1 MGEIADAMVNGELD
15 AITGEYLDGKS
26 PGYPRIRKGNKIVPF
41 YDNSSIKKKKKKK
54 KQHKQQ

>member
-1 MGEIADAMVNGELD
+1 MGEIADAMINGELD

-41 YDNSSIKKKKKKK
+41 YGNSPIKKKKK